1 MQNNPLISV
10 VMTIY
15 NREDYLEY
23 AIQSVINQTYKNI
36 EIIVVDDGSKTNYAE
51 RICSKYAQCR
61 YYYRSNSG
69 SSASRNFG
77 VSKANGE
84 FIAFLDDDD
93 LFLPQKLEVQI
104 ALLQSKLDIDCV
116 HSSALIIDGNGVPTG
131 EIIGASEDKAHK
143 RSGYVFWNALGTW
156 VVKSPTPL
164 FRRRVFDVVL
174 FDESILG
181 GEDLDFWWRVVYKF
195 KVLYVKEPLAY
206 YRENNNPNRLSK
218 QYEKYLGLETKIY
231 FNLKKMGIK
240 NPFTLYRIALKLA
253 QSGIRNINLF
263 YGINKITISKWKL
276 YLNPFFYVKNL
287 NRLYC

>member
-1 MQNNPLISV
+1 MQNNPLISI

-93 LFLPQKLEVQI
+93 LFFLDKVNNPL
-104 ALLQSKLDIDCV
+104 ALLQIDAKAWF
-116 HSSALIIDGNGVPTG
+116 STISPATMNAAQLTNGVLL
-131 EIIGASEDKAHK
+131 I
-143 RSGYVFWNALGTW
+143 
-156 VVKSPTPL
+156 
-164 FRRRVFDVVL
+164 
-174 FDESILG
+174 
-181 GEDLDFWWRVVYKF
+181 
-195 KVLYVKEPLAY
+195 
-206 YRENNNPNRLSK
+206 NNNTNRS
-218 QYEKYLGLETKIY
+218 IY
-231 FNLKKMGIK
+231 KVVEARIIASSEIELKMK
-240 NPFTLYRIALKLA
+240 
-253 QSGIRNINLF
+253 
-263 YGINKITISKWKL
+263 
-276 YLNPFFYVKNL
+276 
-287 NRLYC
+287 